1 MPGRRSPPVAAP
13 IFASPSS
20 RAARRASLM
29 AATMRSCNISTS
41 AGSTADGS
49 MVTLTS
55 FWSPVATA
63 FTTPPPADPSTV
75 AAASS
80 CLTRSIDCCIC
91 IAIRCRL
98 AMPMLSPPAPLSAG
112 GLRRLLEVWPKPR
125 SAARPKDGRPNR
137 RLGDASRLAHVS
149 DVNDVIAVDAAELG
163 QEPRAI
169 GVLRQSRE
177 LDICGHAADRNR
189 HTQDATHAVL
199 QDWSPPL
206 GHVLEEALSL
216 WKAEGDDGPFNANGT
231 AGHNQRLGGW
241 TLADD
246 LDDFGP
252 ALEEKLQGR
261 PGAIH
266 RCRGHNGWRRWAGR
280 RRFGGRGRT

>member
-1 MPGRRSPPVAAP
+1 MPGRRSPTVAEP
-13 IFASPSS
+13 IFASRSS
-20 RAARRASLM
+20 SAARRATLM

-75 AAASS
+75 ASASS

-98 AMPMLSPPAPLSAG
+98 AMPMLSPPAPLSAAA
-112 GLRRLLEVWPKPR
+112 
-125 SAARPKDGRPNR
+125 SAAGAKSGRNR
-137 RLGDASRLAHVS
+137 ARLHARSMAARTEGPRDENRLAHVS
-149 DVNDVIAVDAAELG
+149 DVNDVIAVDAAELR

-177 LDICGHAADRNR
+177 LDICGHATDRNR

-199 QDWSPPL
+199 QDRSPPL
-206 GHVLEEALSL
+206 GHVLEEALGL
-216 WKAEGDDGPFNANGT
+216 WKAEGDDGPFNADGA
-231 AGHNQRLGGW
+231 AGHDQRLGRR

-252 ALEEKLQGR
+252 ALEEKLEGR
-261 PGAIH
+261 PGATP
-266 RCRGHNGWRRWAGR
+266 RCRGRRGWRRWAGR
-280 RRFGGRGRT
+280 